1 IVAAKRNRTRDLQSE
16 AWGLT
21 QRAPGVVAAA
31 AAVIGAAPA
40 ALAQQTDELV
50 GVGEDDEGRRQAGLL
65 RVLPHQADPH
75 EPPGIVCVAL
85 QRVEGVR
92 EGGDQQVEHEHVG
105 QDDVGGQQDG
115 GDPSALRRGA
125 PRHGVVGP
133 LILIEGARQLAL
145 HDVQL
150 ELAEDLVEG
159 ALVHVLDEAG
169 FFEGV
174 GEQDGLLGDAVA
186 RHQHQEHH
194 PEVEQVP
201 DLRDD
206 VRSERGVQRVE
217 VQQPE
222 EEQHQVD
229 GVEHAACGEA
239 VLCGLHAA
247 HNAQQEQ
254 HQDDHVHDVP
264 RVRGV
269 LDQLLAERVPIT
281 RGDWWNSSSLRQ
293 QLRVELPLR
302 NRMFSLARPVSSFR
316 HRRDRSSPGLGPPQE
331 QLLDVLVG
339 VHLLQLGEAPLP
351 GLGAVHR
358 AKQGANEVQ
367 REAGDGEHHVH
378 EQLQRG
384 VLAGDA
390 AVPDVVEQ
398 PLRGVLADEVEAV
411 RVARQL
417 QRRGAAEEL
426 GDADEQQLGADRVAL
441 GRLVAELDG
450 QLLELPA
457 GVFDRQGEGMG
468 RRAFFSMG
476 SFSLVSWSPTGPGSS
491 GRMITSGHRP
501 MMATSKLH
509 EKSSL
514 SSSYTLTRW
523 SYLRMVS
530 IQSMSSGTRLS
541 PNSPRSR
548 LVSWRTWSSS
558 LTALPASFMT
568 PSEVPPVIIQA
579 PVVLAASIR
588 PLKAFF
594 SRLFSLSFLAPPP
607 RLRRLAPPPDRLLP
621 GERLLHVGASSDGG
635 AVALTNYRLLLIGAC
650 GRLSACLPAGILERP
665 AVIADAPTAYL
676 LNGGAAEPADSAAP
690 TEAQPDDELADSR
703 ADAAKPGRREA
714 SRLLL
719 ASRTGRVPLR
729 LGFPRPGDAAIWAE
743 RLDPAGPL
751 ACSSDRAGV
760 GAALRCQADDRRFD
774 LYAAELSREEFLA
787 EQVRLGLISPGSS
800 EPGQWRQAESPAGL
814 CPSYPRLHIL
824 PAGLSDAEL
833 ALSAK
838 YRANGRFPSVVWRC
852 STTGAVLA
860 RSAQPLV
867 GLAGLLGWRCEADEK
882 LVRLLTPRP
891 ESKVLVADARPYSA
905 ALGNGTMGG
914 GYERP
919 EYYSGTEIEYLG
931 LPNLHAVRN
940 SFAAMRVLLS
950 AAAPPQ
956 PATPACPGSG
966 LVPVGGRVSLSPA
979 ELESTGWLQLVS
991 SLLSGADRIAQ
1002 VLTGEGRSVLVHC
1015 SDGWDRTPQLT
1026 CLSLLLCDPHYRT
1039 LAGFR
1044 LLLTRE
1050 WLDFG
1055 HKFADRCG
1063 NSAGCVNSKTGFGS
1077 GGGGVGGSSAANSS
1091 SSSSERSPIFLQ
1103 FLDCAHQLLA
1113 QFPQEFEFTDLLL
1126 RRLAVHCHS
1135 GLFPALAANTAAER
1149 AAAACPSSRSA
1160 PGTSCGFVAS
1170 RIPDSASSCSSCGQP
1185 RLRLVC
1191 DSGARC
1197 TRLCPTPGW
1206 TGTAWTGTA
1215 CLPTRMRQSSQ
1226 SCPASS
1232 PSSARVPG
1240 SRAAVTSRER
1250 RPEAAEEDSVLQ
1262 QPPPPSPDGR
1272 IAVQS

>member
-1 IVAAKRNRTRDLQSE
+1 KQPQQQQQQQQQS
-16 AWGLT
+16 
-21 QRAPGVVAAA
+21 P
-31 AAVIGAAPA
+31 P
-40 ALAQQTDELV
+40 LV
-50 GVGEDDEGRRQAGLL
+50 PPCRRCA
-65 RVLPHQADPH
+65 
-75 EPPGIVCVAL
+75 
-85 QRVEGVR
+85 
-92 EGGDQQVEHEHVG
+92 
-105 QDDVGGQQDG
+105 
-115 GDPSALRRGA
+115 
-125 PRHGVVGP
+125 
-133 LILIEGARQLAL
+133 
-145 HDVQL
+145 
-150 ELAEDLVEG
+150 
-159 ALVHVLDEAG
+159 
-169 FFEGV
+169 
-174 GEQDGLLGDAVA
+174 
-186 RHQHQEHH
+186 
-194 PEVEQVP
+194 
-201 DLRDD
+201 
-206 VRSERGVQRVE
+206 
-217 VQQPE
+217 
-222 EEQHQVD
+222 
-229 GVEHAACGEA
+229 
-239 VLCGLHAA
+239 
-247 HNAQQEQ
+247 N
-254 HQDDHVHDVP
+254 
-264 RVRGV
+264 
-269 LDQLLAERVPIT
+269 
-281 RGDWWNSSSLRQ
+281 
-293 QLRVELPLR
+293 
-302 NRMFSLARPVSSFR
+302 
-316 HRRDRSSPGLGPPQE
+316 
-331 QLLDVLVG
+331 
-339 VHLLQLGEAPLP
+339 PLP
-351 GLGAVHR
+351 DTD
-358 AKQGANEVQ
+358 NI
-367 REAGDGEHHVH
+367 
-378 EQLQRG
+378 
-384 VLAGDA
+384 DA
-390 AVPDVVEQ
+390 ADS
-398 PLRGVLADEVEAV
+398 A
-411 RVARQL
+411 
-417 QRRGAAEEL
+417 
-426 GDADEQQLGADRVAL
+426 
-441 GRLVAELDG
+441 
-450 QLLELPA
+450 
-457 GVFDRQGEGMG
+457 VFDSDE
-468 RRAFFSMG
+468 
-476 SFSLVSWSPTGPGSS
+476 
-491 GRMITSGHRP
+491 
-501 MMATSKLH
+501 
-509 EKSSL
+509 
-514 SSSYTLTRW
+514 
-523 SYLRMVS
+523 
-530 IQSMSSGTRLS
+530 
-541 PNSPRSR
+541 
-548 LVSWRTWSSS
+548 
-558 LTALPASFMT
+558 
-568 PSEVPPVIIQA
+568 
-579 PVVLAASIR
+579 
-588 PLKAFF
+588 
-594 SRLFSLSFLAPPP
+594 P

-621 GERLLHVGASSDGG
+621 NERLLHVGASSDGG

-690 TEAQPDDELADSR
+690 TEAQPDVELADSR

-774 LYAAELSREEFLA
+774 SYAAELSKEEFLA
-787 EQVRLGLISPGSS
+787 EQVRLGLIGPGSS

-852 STTGAVLA
+852 SATGAVLA

-940 SFAAMRVLLS
+940 SFTAMRVLLS

-1077 GGGGVGGSSAANSS
+1077 GGSGVGGSSAANSS

-1149 AAAACPSSRSA
+1149 AARGLSEQSLCPWHLLRLRGVANPRFGQQLQLLRPATA
-1160 PGTSCGFVAS
+1160 PSGLRFWREMYAPV
-1170 RIPDSASSCSSCGQP
+1170 PDP
-1185 RLRLVC
+1185 RLDWDCLDWDGLPA
-1191 DSGARC
+1191 DSD
-1197 TRLCPTPGW
+1197 
-1206 TGTAWTGTA
+1206 
-1215 CLPTRMRQSSQ
+1215 
-1226 SCPASS
+1226 
-1232 PSSARVPG
+1232 
-1240 SRAAVTSRER
+1240 E
-1250 RPEAAEEDSVLQ
+1250 
-1262 QPPPPSPDGR
+1262 
-1272 IAVQS
+1272 

>member
-1 IVAAKRNRTRDLQSE
+1 
-16 AWGLT
+16 
-21 QRAPGVVAAA
+21 
-31 AAVIGAAPA
+31 
-40 ALAQQTDELV
+40 
-50 GVGEDDEGRRQAGLL
+50 
-65 RVLPHQADPH
+65 
-75 EPPGIVCVAL
+75 
-85 QRVEGVR
+85 
-92 EGGDQQVEHEHVG
+92 
-105 QDDVGGQQDG
+105 
-115 GDPSALRRGA
+115 
-125 PRHGVVGP
+125 
-133 LILIEGARQLAL
+133 
-145 HDVQL
+145 
-150 ELAEDLVEG
+150 
-159 ALVHVLDEAG
+159 
-169 FFEGV
+169 
-174 GEQDGLLGDAVA
+174 
-186 RHQHQEHH
+186 
-194 PEVEQVP
+194 
-201 DLRDD
+201 
-206 VRSERGVQRVE
+206 
-217 VQQPE
+217 
-222 EEQHQVD
+222 
-229 GVEHAACGEA
+229 
-239 VLCGLHAA
+239 
-247 HNAQQEQ
+247 
-254 HQDDHVHDVP
+254 
-264 RVRGV
+264 
-269 LDQLLAERVPIT
+269 
-281 RGDWWNSSSLRQ
+281 
-293 QLRVELPLR
+293 
-302 NRMFSLARPVSSFR
+302 
-316 HRRDRSSPGLGPPQE
+316 
-331 QLLDVLVG
+331 
-339 VHLLQLGEAPLP
+339 
-351 GLGAVHR
+351 
-358 AKQGANEVQ
+358 
-367 REAGDGEHHVH
+367 
-378 EQLQRG
+378 
-384 VLAGDA
+384 
-390 AVPDVVEQ
+390 
-398 PLRGVLADEVEAV
+398 
-411 RVARQL
+411 
-417 QRRGAAEEL
+417 
-426 GDADEQQLGADRVAL
+426 
-441 GRLVAELDG
+441 
-450 QLLELPA
+450 
-457 GVFDRQGEGMG
+457 
-468 RRAFFSMG
+468 
-476 SFSLVSWSPTGPGSS
+476 
-491 GRMITSGHRP
+491 
-501 MMATSKLH
+501 
-509 EKSSL
+509 
-514 SSSYTLTRW
+514 
-523 SYLRMVS
+523 
-530 IQSMSSGTRLS
+530 
-541 PNSPRSR
+541 
-548 LVSWRTWSSS
+548 
-558 LTALPASFMT
+558 
-568 PSEVPPVIIQA
+568 
-579 PVVLAASIR
+579 
-588 PLKAFF
+588 
-594 SRLFSLSFLAPPP
+594 
-607 RLRRLAPPPDRLLP
+607 
-621 GERLLHVGASSDGG
+621 
-635 AVALTNYRLLLIGAC
+635 
-650 GRLSACLPAGILERP
+650 
-665 AVIADAPTAYL
+665 
-676 LNGGAAEPADSAAP
+676 
-690 TEAQPDDELADSR
+690 
-703 ADAAKPGRREA
+703 DAAKSRGRREA

-774 LYAAELSREEFLA
+774 LYAAELSREEFLLRTRPVA
-787 EQVRLGLISPGSS
+787 PGGVACRPVS
-800 EPGQWRQAESPAGL
+800 ELPQAAHPA
-814 CPSYPRLHIL
+814 
-824 PAGLSDAEL
+824 AGLSDAEL

-1149 AAAACPSSRSA
+1149 AARGLRSA

-1191 DSGARC
+1191 DSGGEMYAPVPDP
-1197 TRLCPTPGW
+1197 RLDW
-1206 TGTAWTGTA
+1206 D
-1215 CLPTRMRQSSQ
+1215 CLDWDGL
-1226 SCPASS
+1226 PA
-1232 PSSARVPG
+1232 
-1240 SRAAVTSRER
+1240 
-1250 RPEAAEEDSVLQ
+1250 DS
-1262 QPPPPSPDGR
+1262 D
-1272 IAVQS
+1272 